1 MDGYDY
7 TFGDIACTEKGALRR
22 GRFAGR
28 KELALEILKKT
39 DNLSPQFISLNGT
52 DKLIEIIKRITS
64 RKIKREK

>member
-7 TFGDIACTEKGALRR
+7 TRGDIADTERGAFRR

-28 KELALEILKKT
+28 KELAKEIIKKT

-52 DKLIEIIKRITS
+52 DKLIAIIKRITS
-64 RKIKREK
+64 RELKRR

>member
-7 TFGDIACTEKGALRR
+7 THGDIADTERGAFRR

-28 KELALEILKKT
+28 KELAKEILKKT

-52 DKLIEIIKRITS
+52 EKLIEIINRITRREER
-64 RKIKREK
+64 RKK

>member
-7 TFGDIACTEKGALRR
+7 THGDLADTERRAFRR

-28 KELALEILKKT
+28 KELAKEILKKT

-52 DKLIEIIKRITS
+52 EKLTEIIKRITS
-64 RKIKREK
+64 REIKRR